1 MGVFPQ
7 KKARFYTYICR
18 NMTHFRQFTRSQLP
32 AYQYVYGNKMASGV
46 CLQNIFDYS
55 PFGTPLDGRTMQ
67 GDAYRY
73 GFNGM
78 EKDDEVKGGGNSY
91 DFGARI
97 YDPRLGQWLSLD
109 PLVTKYPALTP
120 YGFCSNN
127 PIIFI
132 DFDGKDFVLSTNYT
146 YDGTT
151 TPTNIHQLGNTSL
164 DKTNPL
170 ALQYNETTKEFDFTL
185 NVNVQFTSNFTS
197 SGGGSM
203 EKVNPGLYREVKAHE
218 DGHVQQFFEAAKKN
232 ISVTINV
239 GGEPVTYSGRPDQV
253 LTKAYN
259 AFDVKLKTETQAKI
273 NNGDFIVQTEVDAY
287 MKSET
292 DKFMTTTFKD
302 LQEKVVKKIGENI
315 QKGMA
320 GNKEDDANNRA
331 AKKLGAGTIKYINRK
346 KEIKSNT
353 GSGKTLSY

>member
-1 MGVFPQ
+1 VLAVFCDVKVPLDNN
-7 KKARFYTYICR
+7 TDG
-18 NMTHFRQFTRSQLP
+18 TVD
-32 AYQYVYGNKMASGV
+32 AYRV
-46 CLQNIFDYS
+46 CLQNVTDYS
-55 PFGTPLDGRTMQ
+55 PFGVSLDGRTIE
-67 GDAYRY
+67 GDFYRR

-78 EKDDEVKGGGNSY
+78 EKDDEVKGDGNSY

-97 YDPRLGQWLSLD
+97 FDARIGRWLSLD
-109 PLVTKYPALTP
+109 PLMTKYPALTP
-120 YGFCSNN
+120 YGFCSND

-170 ALQYNETTKEFDFTL
+170 ALKYNATTKEFDFTL

-232 ISVTINV
+232 IEVTINV

-259 AFDVKLKTETQAKI
+259 DFDVKLKAETQAKI
-273 NNGDFIVQTEVDAY
+273 NYGDFKDQAEVDAY
-287 MKSET
+287 MKTET

-302 LQEKVVKKIGENI
+302 LHEMVVNKIGENI

-320 GNKEDDANNRA
+320 GNMEDDANNRA
-331 AKKLGAGTIKYINRK
+331 AKKLGAETIKYINRK

-353 GSGKTLSY
+353 GSGKTLNY